1 MWLFLQNSEKS
12 MKILMLLSVVLFLA
26 CSKEPHEY
34 TMDEVYRDYYVQK
47 KIESQLS
54 FQEKDLLDRAEQRYI
69 AMGKKNQFSKMT
81 INDIINEQKKFND
94 VQNIINVTTIK
105 ITDKSIIQENNNRYI
120 QWKILI
126 YNKSNKAITKVQ
138 GWINII
144 DLKSKEILRTDV
156 IDSDVIIKKNGNI
169 VIESIMKEFDISE
182 KANNIIKDAK
192 IEELNKMIVWHP
204 TLIIFADS
212 TELTDIR
219 N

>member
-1 MWLFLQNSEKS
+1 
-12 MKILMLLSVVLFLA
+12 
-26 CSKEPHEY
+26 
-34 TMDEVYRDYYVQK
+34 
-47 KIESQLS
+47 LS